1 MPKVSYTDSKGLFQE
16 TGKGVVLPVRR
27 SVTALTN
34 AAAVTRTLTVEE
46 SGTLFTCSL
55 TAVDNDITLTLPAIA
70 SSAGVCY
77 DIAVIANT
85 DDDADLV
92 IKTEG
97 NAVDIFGSVVRGGA
111 DSKVSDLDG
120 VSKITLDGSASQ
132 ATKGT
137 RFHLEC
143 DGASWHLTGYC
154 PVAIGTAVI
163 VESADV

>member
-34 AAAVTRTLTVEE
+34 TAAVTRTLTVEE

-55 TAVDNDITLTLPAIA
+55 AAVDNDITLILPAIA

-77 DIAVIANT
+77 DISVIADT

-92 IKTEG
+92 IRTEG
-97 NAVDIFGSVVRGGA
+97 DAVDIFGSVVRGA
-111 DSKVSDLDG
+111 ANNTVQDLDG
-120 VSKITLDGSASQ
+120 VSKITLDGSVAQ

-154 PVAIGTAVI
+154 PIAIATAVI
-163 VESADV
+163 VESANV